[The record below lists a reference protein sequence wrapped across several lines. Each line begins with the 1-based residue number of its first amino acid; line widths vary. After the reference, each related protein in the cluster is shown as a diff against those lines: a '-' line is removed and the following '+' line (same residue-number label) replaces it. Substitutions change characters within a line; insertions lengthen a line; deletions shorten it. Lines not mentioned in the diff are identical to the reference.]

1 MIVKLKTLEVLFKEG
16 WYYNKTYDEYTN
28 NGDVTILPDMLKFL
42 GKEIEIIPDT
52 AEEDL
57 FVIIKKYSPDNR
69 YIVDSMIEEYI
80 TRDS

>member
-16 WYYNKTYDEYTN
+16 WWYDKTYDAYTN
-28 NGDVTILPDMLKFL
+28 NSDVIILPDMLEFL

-57 FVIIKKYSPDNR
+57 FVIKKSSGYNR